1 MWDRASIELE
11 PMSNR
16 RALRALWSDPLRK
29 IRTLDSF
36 SKTEEDGGFDLCAAA
51 RCVADP
57 ELKRSL
63 EVHAADERR
72 HAELFRTRANELRA
86 LTAELPAAQD
96 TLRAYDL
103 ARGRSSSEQDAHGFF
118 TAGLCD
124 ELGEVA
130 YVAMLHVAEQ
140 RAAALFADHHAAV
153 DDEKTRAIFAEILN
167 DEKFHISYTGNF
179 LKRWKR
185 EGRAG
190 EVKAALRR
198 AKGSRFIGA
207 WKRFGARSAGSFG
220 RVVLWILYWTLLL
233 PFGLIARRRVAPVGW
248 RARSMTIAVDPL
260 RSQYG

>member
-1 MWDRASIELE
+1 
-11 PMSNR
+11 MSNR
-16 RALRALWSDPLRK
+16 RALRALWADPLRK

-36 SKTEEDGGFDLCAAA
+36 SKTEEDGGLDLSAAA
-51 RCVADP
+51 RCVGDP
-57 ELKRSL
+57 ELRRSL
-63 EVHAADERR
+63 ELHAADERR
-72 HAELFRTRANELRA
+72 HAELFRTRAAELRSQTAA
-86 LTAELPAAQD
+86 LPEPSQE

-130 YVAMLHVAEQ
+130 YVAMLHVAEK

-153 DDEKTRAIFAEILN
+153 DDEKTRAIFAEILV

-179 LKRWKR
+179 LKRWKK
-185 EGRAG
+185 EGRG
-190 EVKAALRR
+190 SEVKAALRR

-207 WKRFGARSAGSFG
+207 WKRFGVRSAGSFG
-220 RVVLWILYWTLLL
+220 RAVLWILYWTLLL
-233 PFGLIARRRVAPVGW
+233 PFGLAAKGRVAPAGW
-248 RARSMTIAVDPL
+248 QARTATSGGDPL